1 MNGLIRWVQKY
12 EQSGLTLVANKIVL
26 GLVRHVLTIGG
37 GFFINQGVM
46 DNNEQETA
54 IAAIITLIG
63 VAWSVMVK
71 MSAKENGDDSVMKAK
86 SGEIILALLVGASVI
101 AAGLSWITASH
112 NAKLSVEQRDGKVFA
127 GVRSS
132 FGPGVMGAVSES
144 PGASLATI
152 AAGIAA
158 GYAVNQ
164 SGGGSKD
171 KPSVSIT
178 GNGNNVNYNGS
189 SGTQNTSTDNSTKT
203 GP

>member
-12 EQSGLTLVANKIVL
+12 EQSGLTLVANKVVL
-26 GLVRHVLTIGG
+26 GLIRHMLTIGG

-63 VAWSVMVK
+63 VAWSVLVK
-71 MSAKENGDDSVMKAK
+71 MSAKQKAEGSEIQSK
-86 SGEIILALLVGASVI
+86 SGEIVLALLVGVSVI
-101 AAGLSWITASH
+101 AAGLSWITTSH
-112 NAKLSVEQRDGKVFA
+112 NAQLAVEQREGKMYA

-132 FGPGVMGAVSES
+132 FGPGVVGAVSAS

-152 AAGIAA
+152 AAGVAA
-158 GYAVNQ
+158 GYAANQ
-164 SGGGSKD
+164 SSGGSKD
-171 KPSVSIT
+171 KPSVSVN

>member
-12 EQSGLTLVANKIVL
+12 EQSGLTLVANKVVL
-26 GLVRHVLTIGG
+26 GLIRHLLTIGG
-37 GFFINQGVM
+37 GFYINQGVM
-46 DNNEQETA
+46 DNNDQETA
-54 IAAIITLIG
+54 IAAVITLIG

-71 MSAKENGDDSVMKAK
+71 MSAKQTQEATGLQSK
-86 SGEIILALLVGASVI
+86 SGEIVLALLVGVAVI
-101 AAGLSWITASH
+101 TAGFSWITASH
-112 NAKLSVEQRDGKVFA
+112 NAQLAVEQRDGKVFA

-132 FGPGVMGAVSES
+132 FGPGVVGAVKQS

-164 SGGGSKD
+164 SGSGSKD
-171 KPSVSIT
+171 KPSVSVT
-178 GNGNNVNYNGS
+178 GNGNNVNFNGS